1 MNNTKT
7 LSTDT
12 FRFKPIKDYQS
23 EYFNKTHVNYNY
35 SLNGSFISATL
46 YKLDVKNSSVSDGAE
61 TKLEMIGKNSPYR
74 YNEIVG
80 IPLFNVNQVDIQL
93 GWSEENGYTSEI
105 NLECV
110 VPPSELCI
118 DIDDYILLDYS
129 SYSGLWRVVEAH
141 PDTFEE
147 IYYNRIILK
156 PTRYSRENISFQVL
170 GRYSYMF
177 ESGAVLDKGVND
189 TLNDILKLLSNLYSE
204 FLPQF
209 YAKQGIVIDLSLLDS
224 FPSKFFKFEDLPID
238 SHVFSYFFK
247 KFIATSL
254 ITIHINH
261 HEKVEKFFKFKSL
274 EDAMICLYSNSA
286 KFLYKFMHELENN
299 KNYIEALNNTIIY
312 IEEMRLKL
320 TKENIDIAMLTLLEP
335 YKSFIELDWDFFR
348 TFLDTSKM
356 MVEVEHISK
365 VEKTKTLKIFSNLKK
380 LIKKARESNDN
391 ETILKY
397 LLLFSLFKAIPF
409 KNINFG
415 VSSMTYC
422 E

>member
-23 EYFNKTHVNYNY
+23 EYFNKTHINYNY
-35 SLNGSFISATL
+35 SLNGSFITATM
-46 YKLDVKNSSVSDGAE
+46 YKLDIEKSSVSEGAE
-61 TKLEMIGKNSPYR
+61 TKLETIGKNSPYR

-80 IPLFNVNQVDIQL
+80 VPLFNVSQVDVQL
-93 GWSEENGYTSEI
+93 GWTEENGYTSELR
-105 NLECV
+105 LECV

-118 DIDDYILLDYS
+118 DIDDYFLLDYS
-129 SYSGLWRVVEAH
+129 SFSGLWRVVEAH

-147 IYYNRIILK
+147 IYYNRIILA

-177 ESGAVLDKGVND
+177 ETGAVLDKGVND

-209 YAKQGIVIDLSLLDS
+209 YAKQGIVIDVSYLDS
-224 FPSKFFKFEDLPID
+224 LPSKFFKFSDLPID
-238 SHVFSYFFK
+238 CHVFSYFFK

-254 ITIHINH
+254 ITIHINQ

-274 EDAMICLYSNSA
+274 EDAMITLNSNSA
-286 KFLYKFMHELENN
+286 KFLYKFMQELENN
-299 KNYIEALNNTIIY
+299 KNYIESLNNTILY
-312 IEEMRLKL
+312 IEELRLKL
-320 TKENIDIAMLTLLEP
+320 TEENIELAMLAFLEP

-348 TFLDTSKM
+348 NFLDTAKM
-356 MVEVEHISK
+356 MVEIDHIAK
-365 VEKTKTLKIFSNLKK
+365 VEKSKTLKVFANLKK
-380 LIKKARESNDN
+380 LINKARESNDN
-391 ETILKY
+391 ETILKN

-409 KNINFG
+409 KNIEFG
-415 VSSMTYC
+415 VSSMSYC

>member
-320 TKENIDIAMLTLLEP
+320 TEKNIDIAMLTLLEP